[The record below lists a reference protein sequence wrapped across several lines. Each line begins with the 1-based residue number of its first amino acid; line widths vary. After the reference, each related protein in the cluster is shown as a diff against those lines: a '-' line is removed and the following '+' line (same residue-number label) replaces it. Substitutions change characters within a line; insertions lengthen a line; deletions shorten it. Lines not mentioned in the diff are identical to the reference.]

1 MSQTASLGPGRE
13 ALKYLFP
20 DGETDSDGETLQME
34 LPELPQLACV
44 AELAFNR
51 GLSYSMLILFPFCTP
66 EDKASLLEH
75 LQNIG
80 TDLKICN
87 LTQCHPDPLL
97 CFNPWASLRNPFAPP
112 EKLKLCQGLPQSRAE
127 FLNVDILSLSQR

>member
-44 AELAFNR
+44 AELTFNR
-51 GLSYSMLILFPFCTP
+51 GLSYSMPILFPFCTP

-75 LQNIG
+75 LQNI
-80 TDLKICN
+80 
-87 LTQCHPDPLL
+87 
-97 CFNPWASLRNPFAPP
+97 
-112 EKLKLCQGLPQSRAE
+112 
-127 FLNVDILSLSQR
+127 